1 MGHDGRY
8 GRVTTERKGIP
19 DDEPVFV
26 IRAQDALA
34 CPLISAYFELCAG
47 HGASAAH
54 QRAVEEAYTRF
65 ADWQEAHAGQV
76 RLPEDV
82 QVEWAARKTGVRRPA
97 PEEEAVA
104 SFSLAEVADAALNR
118 AEHLAHVVNDV
129 QSSDLVNAL
138 RRRWAELAG
147 EAL

>member
-1 MGHDGRY
+1 MA
-8 GRVTTERKGIP
+8 T
-19 DDEPVFV
+19 
-26 IRAQDALA
+26 AQGSPGKPRPSDPLTREIADALA
-34 CPLISAYFELCAG
+34 RIERNYQREGSGPGSRFEG
-47 HGASAAH
+47 
-54 QRAVEEAYTRF
+54 
-65 ADWQEAHAGQV
+65 
-76 RLPEDV
+76 RLLEDV
-82 QVEWAARKTGVRRPA
+82 QAEWVARKTGVRRPA